1 MKPALEHLPLS
12 SEESFAVRYFDYDY
26 YPTPWHFHP
35 EYEIVLVTESTGK
48 RFIGDDVRDFKPGD
62 LAFIGPNLPHLY
74 RNDSQYYEK
83 QSSLRACSIVIHF
96 LERSLGDGFLSLPE
110 SKPVQLLLSR
120 SRNGL
125 QVTKKTQQVVS
136 ELMHKICEAHGMKR
150 WMLLLDIL
158 HILSESKDLQA
169 ISKTQVQGI
178 NAVESHRMNGVLDFV
193 LKNFHRE
200 ISLQEVAS
208 LVNLSE
214 NSFSRYFSKRTR
226 KPFISFLNE
235 VRLSHACKLLIE
247 NQKSVSLISFEC
259 GFGNLSNFNRQ
270 FRKVYGTNPLTFR
283 KQFIG

>member
-1 MKPALEHLPLS
+1 
-12 SEESFAVRYFDYDY
+12 
-26 YPTPWHFHP
+26 
-35 EYEIVLVTESTGK
+35 
-48 RFIGDDVRDFKPGD
+48 
-62 LAFIGPNLPHLY
+62 
-74 RNDSQYYEK
+74 
-83 QSSLRACSIVIHF
+83 
-96 LERSLGDGFLSLPE
+96 
-110 SKPVQLLLSR
+110 
-120 SRNGL
+120 
-125 QVTKKTQQVVS
+125 
-136 ELMHKICEAHGMKR
+136 
-150 WMLLLDIL
+150 
-158 HILSESKDLQA
+158 
-169 ISKTQVQGI
+169 
-178 NAVESHRMNGVLDFV
+178 VLDFV